1 MQKNTLCFYYIDIK
15 EHKRVKTK
23 IIYNKEVNIDK

>member
-1 MQKNTLCFYYIDIK
+1 MQRNMQCFYYIDIK
-15 EHKRVKTK
+15 EHKKINIK